1 MLSILTTV
9 MLLLPA
15 VQQEAAP
22 TCPSQE
28 PAKVCT
34 EATAVAATKADA
46 KSCCEATAATSAS
59 VASATCDSVASASCD
74 SIATASCD
82 SKVAS
87 LDYALASITLKLD
100 AQEPECSKSACDSQ
114 KASECSTVASAECG
128 APTYSAVML
137 QIDDCLK
144 QTECDS
150 NKECS
155 GEAACTTTQPAALV
169 SATACPSQQAQQAA
183 ATCPSQQAAQQI
195 VTLVAVQEPVSACGE
210 VQAQSCETSKCATQ
224 ASAVVACETSEC
236 ATAECESN
244 TVVTLVEEIVE
255 EECGECCETEV
266 VCEEIVVSNSKANG
280 TFEFVVNT
288 GGQAQVIEVC
298 CDEVEEACCD
308 EATEVSLEVASAECC
323 EETAEACCEEATEV
337 SLEVA
342 SAECCEEAAE
352 ACCDEATEACC
363 DEQEIAFDL
372 TALESLGYV
381 GSGHGEKAMKV
392 MIQID
397 GDVGNLDAQIAELLA
412 NIDVQQL
419 GGHAVVR
426 VGAGEHGN
434 SWTGKDMDH
443 AQMMRIH
450 HLKGNN
456 VVLGHSGDSDE
467 HCSECDDD
475 DGCGDCDEECSDCDD
490 EHSAPKVI
498 QKRIE
503 LRRPQA
509 APHSVEGRHRVEL
522 HGPLTTSGNARVV
535 EVTESRDNMQH
546 RLEALENRLARM
558 ERLLER
564 LNERL

>member
-34 EATAVAATKADA
+34 EATAVAAAKADD

-59 VASATCDSVASASCD
+59 LSS
-74 SIATASCD
+74 ASCD

-87 LDYALASITLKLD
+87 LDYALASITQKLD

-128 APTYSAVML
+128 APTYSTVML

-155 GEAACTTTQPAALV
+155 DEAACTSTQPAALV
-169 SATACPSQQAQQAA
+169 SANACPSQQAQQAS
-183 ATCPSQQAAQQI
+183 ATCPSQQAAQQV
-195 VTLVAVQEPVSACGE
+195 VTLVAAQEPVSACSE

-255 EECGECCETEV
+255 EECSECCEEAIA
-266 VCEEIVVSNSKANG
+266 CEEIVVSNTNANG

-288 GGQAQVIEVC
+288 GDQAQVIEVC
-298 CDEVEEACCD
+298 CEEVEE
-308 EATEVSLEVASAECC
+308 VCC
-323 EETAEACCEEATEV
+323 EEVEEVCCEEATEV

-342 SAECCEEAAE
+342 TAECCEEAAE
-352 ACCDEATEACC
+352 ACCDE
-363 DEQEIAFDL
+363 QEVGFDL
-372 TALESLGYV
+372 TSLRSLGYV

-397 GDVGNLDAQIAELLA
+397 GDVDNLDAQIAELLA

-419 GGHAVVR
+419 GGNAVIR
-426 VGAGEHGN
+426 LDAGAHGN
-434 SWTGKDMDH
+434 TRTGKGTDH
-443 AQMMRIH
+443 AQMMRLH
-450 HLKGNN
+450 QLKGNN
-456 VVLGHSGDSDE
+456 VVFGLADTSDE
-467 HCSECDDD
+467 HCSECDD
-475 DGCGDCDEECSDCDD
+475 ER
-490 EHSAPKVI
+490 SAPKVI

-503 LRRPQA
+503 LRRPAA
-509 APHSVEGRHRVEL
+509 APQHDVRRPTVMQKRNEGQHHVEMRG
-522 HGPLTTSGNARVV
+522 GLTTSGNARVV
-535 EVTESRDNMQH
+535 EVAASSDHMQQ

-558 ERLLER
+558 ERLLDR